1 VKEVTLR
8 RGILQRTQGLGT
20 VYLATLATGSTTAN
34 SPFVALGFGNV
45 SASGVSATWPTRKWC
60 SRASDRSLM
69 NAMIGLRS
77 WPQDWDDPALGAELI
92 GAFKV
97 LIENP
102 MMMVV

>member
-1 VKEVTLR
+1 
-8 RGILQRTQGLGT
+8 
-20 VYLATLATGSTTAN
+20 
-34 SPFVALGFGNV
+34 
-45 SASGVSATWPTRKWC
+45 
-60 SRASDRSLM
+60 
-69 NAMIGLRS
+69 MIGLRS

>member
-1 VKEVTLR
+1 MR

-34 SPFVALGFGNV
+34 NPFVALGFGNV
-45 SASGVSATWPTRKWC
+45 LASGVSVRGVADPEVVFTRIRQVVDEC
-60 SRASDRSLM
+60 

-77 WPQDWDDPALGAELI
+77 RPQDWDDPALGAELI

-102 MMMVV
+102 VMMVV